1 MEALQLGSYANQE
14 HLYKSHSSFGPI
26 YASIWLLLYLYS
38 SQVPSV
44 LVPLGDI
51 RPGSCYMLQH
61 TQFDSS
67 TRRWRTAD
75 ILLQTSKRESCDI
88 TSPTLEDQSSRT
100 YSGLTG
106 LWWVCYVVHIYSF
119 SSLGWCLLC
128 QTEFHDWLKL
138 VQKHKIST
146 TNTEHWPKNSIPWVK
161 VGEPFSTALLF
172 KLFFTHISFNV

>member
-26 YASIWLLLYLYS
+26 YASIWLLLYFCS

-51 RPGSCYMLQH
+51 RPGSCYMLQLI
-61 TQFDSS
+61 QFDSL

-88 TSPTLEDQSSRT
+88 TSYLHELLHQHRKISRIQALLNWALM
-100 YSGLTG
+100 SLLCGP
-106 LWWVCYVVHIYSF
+106 YVLLHM
-119 SSLGWCLLC
+119 LGWCLLC
-128 QTEFHDWLKL
+128 QMDFQDLLKL

-146 TNTEHWPKNSIPWVK
+146 TNTEHWPKNSIP
-161 VGEPFSTALLF
+161 
-172 KLFFTHISFNV
+172 